1 MLGVININKPTG
13 YSSSDVVVVVR
24 GMLRKY
30 FGEKNIKVGHLG
42 TLDIGGSGV
51 LPIVFGK
58 ATKLF
63 DYLSTSRKKYRAEFV
78 FGKLTDTLDSYGDVV
93 AVNDKSISR
102 DEIERVLPSFI
113 GEIDQIPPKYSRVSV
128 GGVRGYEA
136 MRRGGD
142 IEMPTKKVVIYSI
155 DILCFKDNRL
165 VVDVE
170 CSGGTY
176 IRSLARDIAEA
187 LGTVAY
193 MSWIIRL
200 ETKGLTVSESV
211 TLDEL
216 RTDIGRYIQPID
228 GLISDI
234 MIVDISDKRRILD
247 GLSVSACGIKGD
259 YLGIIDGRMYGI
271 VRDEADSIKTIIN
284 LYEY

>member
-1 MLGVININKPTG
+1 MLGVINVNKPTG

-30 FGEKNIKVGHLG
+30 FGDKNIKVGHLG

-78 FGKLTDTLDSYGDVV
+78 FGKLTDTLDSYGEVV
-93 AVNDKSISR
+93 AVNDKSLSL
-102 DEIERVLPSFI
+102 DEIEQVLPNFI
-113 GEIDQIPPKYSRVSV
+113 GEIDQVPPKYSRVSV

-142 IEMPTKKVVIYSI
+142 IVMPIKKIQVYSI
-155 DILCFKDNRL
+155 DILSFDNNRL
-165 VVDVE
+165 IVDVD

-187 LGTVAY
+187 VGTVAY

-200 ETKGLTVSESV
+200 ETKSLRISESV

-216 RTDIGRYIQPID
+216 RADIGRYIQPID
-228 GLISDI
+228 GLIGDI
-234 MIVDISDKRRILD
+234 PRVDISDKRRILD
-247 GLSVSACGIKGD
+247 GLPQSACGIDGD
-259 YLGIIDGRMYGI
+259 YLGLIDGKIYGI
-271 VRDEADSIKTIIN
+271 VRDESDTIKTLIN

>member
-13 YSSSDVVVVVR
+13 YSSSDVVVVIR
-24 GMLRKY
+24 GMLRNY

-63 DYLSTSRKKYRAEFV
+63 DYLSTSRKNYRAEFV
-78 FGKLTDTLDSYGDVV
+78 FGKLTDTLDSYGEVV
-93 AVNDKSISR
+93 AVNEKSITC
-102 DEIERVLPSFI
+102 DEIQSVLPSFI
-113 GEIDQIPPKYSRVSV
+113 GEIDQVPPKYSRVSV

-136 MRRGGD
+136 MRRGDD

-155 DILCFKDNRL
+155 NILSFKDNRL

-176 IRSLARDIAEA
+176 IRSLARDIADTV
-187 LGTVAY
+187 GTVAY

-200 ETKGLTVSESV
+200 ETKGLSICDSV

-216 RTDIGRYIQPID
+216 RTNIERYIQPID
-228 GLISDI
+228 GLIGDI
-234 MIVDISDKRRILD
+234 KSIDISDKRRILD
-247 GLSVSACGIKGD
+247 GIPQRECGIKGD
-259 YLGIIDGRMYGI
+259 YIGVIDGKVYGI
-271 VRDEADSIKTIIN
+271 VCDEAGFIKTKIN

>member
-1 MLGVININKPTG
+1 MLGVINVNKPTG

-63 DYLSTSRKKYRAEFV
+63 DYLSSSRKKYRAEFV
-78 FGKLTDTLDSYGDVV
+78 FGKLTDTLDSYGEVL
-93 AVNDKSISR
+93 AVNDKSITR
-102 DEIERVLPSFI
+102 DEIESVLPSFI
-113 GEIDQIPPKYSRVSV
+113 GEIDQVPPKYSRVSV

-136 MRRGGD
+136 MRRGDD

-155 DILCFKDNRL
+155 DILSFKDNRL

-176 IRSLARDIAEA
+176 IRSLARDIAETV
-187 LGTVAY
+187 GTVAY

-200 ETKGLTVSESV
+200 ETKSLTISESV

-228 GLISDI
+228 GLIGDI
-234 MIVDISDKRRILD
+234 VRVDISDKRRILD
-247 GLSVSACGIKGD
+247 GLPVSACGIKGD
-259 YLGIIDGRMYGI
+259 YLGIIDGRIYGI

>member
-30 FGEKNIKVGHLG
+30 FGDKNIKVGHLG

-63 DYLSTSRKKYRAEFV
+63 DCLSTSRKKYRAEFV
-78 FGKLTDTLDSYGDVV
+78 FGKLTDTLDSYGEVV
-93 AVNDKSISR
+93 AVNDKSLSL
-102 DEIERVLPSFI
+102 DEIEQVLPNFI
-113 GEIDQIPPKYSRVSV
+113 GEIDQVPPKYSRVSV

-142 IEMPTKKVVIYSI
+142 IVMPIKKIQIYSI
-155 DILCFKDNRL
+155 DILSFDNNRL
-165 VVDVE
+165 IVDVD

-187 LGTVAY
+187 VGTVAY

-200 ETKGLTVSESV
+200 ETKSLRISESV

-216 RTDIGRYIQPID
+216 RADIGRYIQPID
-228 GLISDI
+228 GLIGDI
-234 MIVDISDKRRILD
+234 PRVDISDKRRILD
-247 GLSVSACGIKGD
+247 GLPQSACGIDGD
-259 YLGIIDGRMYGI
+259 YLGLIDGKIYGI
-271 VRDEADSIKTIIN
+271 VRDESDTIKTLIN

>member
-24 GMLRKY
+24 GMLRNY
-30 FGEKNIKVGHLG
+30 IGEKNIKVGHLG

-78 FGKLTDTLDSYGDVV
+78 FGKLTDTLDSYGEVV
-93 AVNDKSISR
+93 AVNEKSITR
-102 DEIERVLPSFI
+102 DEIESVLPSFI
-113 GEIDQIPPKYSRVSV
+113 GEIDQVPPKYSRVSV

-136 MRRGGD
+136 MRRGDD

-155 DILCFKDNRL
+155 NILSFKDNRL

-176 IRSLARDIAEA
+176 IRSLARDIADTV
-187 LGTVAY
+187 GTVAY

-200 ETKGLTVSESV
+200 ETKGLSICDSV

-216 RTDIGRYIQPID
+216 RTNIERYIQPID
-228 GLISDI
+228 GLIGDI
-234 MIVDISDKRRILD
+234 KSIDISDKRRILD
-247 GLSVSACGIKGD
+247 GIPQRECGIKGD
-259 YLGIIDGRMYGI
+259 YLGVIDGKVYGI
-271 VRDEADSIKTIIN
+271 VCDEAGFIKTIIN

>member
-78 FGKLTDTLDSYGDVV
+78 FGKLTDTLDSYGEVV
-93 AVNDKSISR
+93 SVDDKSINI
-102 DEIERVLPSFI
+102 DEIKQVLPSFI
-113 GEIDQIPPKYSRVSV
+113 GAIDQVPPKYSRVSV

-142 IEMPTKKVVIYSI
+142 IEMPTKKIEVYSI
-155 DILCFKDNRL
+155 DILSFDKNRL

-187 LGTVAY
+187 VGTVAH

-200 ETKGLTVSESV
+200 ETKSLTICESV

-216 RTDIGRYIQPID
+216 RTNIERYIQPID
-228 GLISDI
+228 GLIGDI
-234 MIVDISDKRRILD
+234 TRVDISDKRRILD
-247 GLSVSACGIKGD
+247 GIPVSACEIKGD
-259 YLGIIDGRMYGI
+259 YLGMIDGKIYGI
-271 VRDEADSIKTIIN
+271 VRDESGVIKTLIN

>member
-1 MLGVININKPTG
+1 MLGVINVNKPTG

-78 FGKLTDTLDSYGDVV
+78 FGKLTDTLDSYGEVV
-93 AVNDKSISR
+93 AVNDKSLSL

-113 GEIDQIPPKYSRVSV
+113 GEIDQVPPKYSRVSV

-142 IEMPTKKVVIYSI
+142 IEMPTKKIEVYLI
-155 DILCFKDNRL
+155 DILSFNNNRL

-187 LGTVAY
+187 VGTVAY

-200 ETKGLTVSESV
+200 ETKSLKISESV

-216 RTDIGRYIQPID
+216 RTDIKRYIQPID
-228 GLISDI
+228 GLIGDI
-234 MIVDISDKRRILD
+234 PRVDISDKRRILD
-247 GLSVSACGIKGD
+247 GLPQCACGIDGD
-259 YLGIIDGRMYGI
+259 YLGMIDGKIYGI
-271 VRDEADSIKTIIN
+271 VRDESDVIKTVIN

>member
-1 MLGVININKPTG
+1 MLGVINVNKPTG

-78 FGKLTDTLDSYGDVV
+78 FGKLTDTLDSYGEVV
-93 AVNDKSISR
+93 AVNDKSLSL

-113 GEIDQIPPKYSRVSV
+113 GEIDQVPPKYSRVSV

-142 IEMPTKKVVIYSI
+142 IEMPTKKIEVYLI
-155 DILCFKDNRL
+155 DILSFNNNRL

-187 LGTVAY
+187 VGTVAY

-200 ETKGLTVSESV
+200 ETKSLKISESV

-228 GLISDI
+228 GLIGDI
-234 MIVDISDKRRILD
+234 PRVDISEKRRILD
-247 GLSVSACGIKGD
+247 GLPQSACGIDGD
-259 YLGIIDGRMYGI
+259 YIGMIDGKIYGI
-271 VRDEADSIKTIIN
+271 VRDESDEIKTLIN

>member
-63 DYLSTSRKKYRAEFV
+63 NYLSTSRKKYRAEFV
-78 FGKLTDTLDSYGDVV
+78 FGKLTDTLDSYGEVV
-93 AVNDKSISR
+93 SVDDKSINI
-102 DEIERVLPSFI
+102 DEIKQVLPSFI
-113 GEIDQIPPKYSRVSV
+113 GAIDQVPPKYSRVSV

-142 IEMPTKKVVIYSI
+142 IEMPTKKIEVYSI
-155 DILCFKDNRL
+155 DILSFDKNRL

-187 LGTVAY
+187 VGTVAH

-200 ETKGLTVSESV
+200 ETKSLTICESV

-216 RTDIGRYIQPID
+216 RTNIERYIQPID
-228 GLISDI
+228 GLIGDI
-234 MIVDISDKRRILD
+234 TRVDISDKRRILD
-247 GLSVSACGIKGD
+247 GIPVSACGIKGD
-259 YLGIIDGRMYGI
+259 YLGMIDGKIYGI
-271 VRDEADSIKTIIN
+271 VRDESGVIKTLIN
-284 LYEY
+284 IYEY

>member
-1 MLGVININKPTG
+1 MLGVINVNKPTG

-63 DYLSTSRKKYRAEFV
+63 DYLSASRKKYRAEFV

-93 AVNDKSISR
+93 AVNGKVIAR
-102 DEIERVLPSFI
+102 DEIENIMPQFI

-155 DILCFKDNRL
+155 HILSYKVNRL

-200 ETKGLTVSESV
+200 ETKGLSISDSV

-216 RTDIGRYIQPID
+216 REDIGRHIQPID
-228 GLISDI
+228 GLTSDL
-234 MIVDISDKRRILD
+234 MRVDISDKRRILD
-247 GLSVSACGIKGD
+247 GLPVSACGIKGD
-259 YLGIIDGRMYGI
+259 YLGIIDGKIYGI
-271 VRDEADSIKTIIN
+271 VRDEAERIKTLIN

>member
-1 MLGVININKPTG
+1 MLGVINVNKPTG

-63 DYLSTSRKKYRAEFV
+63 DYLSSSRKKYRAEFV
-78 FGKLTDTLDSYGDVV
+78 FGKLTDTLDSYGEVL
-93 AVNDKSISR
+93 AVNDKSITR
-102 DEIERVLPSFI
+102 DEIESVLPSFI
-113 GEIDQIPPKYSRVSV
+113 GEIDQVPPKYSRVSV

-136 MRRGGD
+136 MRRGDD

-155 DILCFKDNRL
+155 DILSFKDNRL

-176 IRSLARDIAEA
+176 IRSLARDIAETV
-187 LGTVAY
+187 GTVAY

-200 ETKGLTVSESV
+200 ETKSLTISESV

-228 GLISDI
+228 GLIGDVVR
-234 MIVDISDKRRILD
+234 VDISDKRRILN
-247 GLSVSACGIKGD
+247 GLPVSACGIKGD
-259 YLGIIDGRMYGI
+259 YLGIIDGRIYGI

>member
-1 MLGVININKPTG
+1 MLGVINVNKPTG

-63 DYLSTSRKKYRAEFV
+63 DFLSVSRKKYRAEFV
-78 FGKLTDTLDSYGDVV
+78 FGKLTDTLDSYGEVL
-93 AVNDKSISR
+93 AVNDKSITR
-102 DEIERVLPSFI
+102 EEIERILPSFI

-142 IEMPTKKVVIYSI
+142 IEMPIKKVVIYSI
-155 DILCFKDNRL
+155 DILRFKDNRL

-216 RTDIGRYIQPID
+216 RTDIGQYIQPID
-228 GLISDI
+228 GLISDLTR
-234 MIVDISDKRRILD
+234 VDISDKRRILD
-247 GLSVSACGIKGD
+247 GLPVSACGIKGD
-259 YLGIIDGRMYGI
+259 YLGIIDGKIYGI
-271 VRDEADSIKTIIN
+271 VRDEADSIKTVIN

>member
-63 DYLSTSRKKYRAEFV
+63 NYLSTSRKKYRAEFV
-78 FGKLTDTLDSYGDVV
+78 FGKLTDTLDSYGEVV
-93 AVNDKSISR
+93 SVDDKSINI
-102 DEIERVLPSFI
+102 DEIKQVLPSFI
-113 GEIDQIPPKYSRVSV
+113 GVIDQVPPKYSRVSV

-142 IEMPTKKVVIYSI
+142 IEMPTKKIEVYSI
-155 DILCFKDNRL
+155 DILSFDKNRL

-187 LGTVAY
+187 VGTVAH
-193 MSWIIRL
+193 MSWIIRI
-200 ETKGLTVSESV
+200 ETKSLTICESV

-216 RTDIGRYIQPID
+216 RTNIERYIQPID
-228 GLISDI
+228 GLIGDI
-234 MIVDISDKRRILD
+234 TRVDISDKRRILD
-247 GLSVSACGIKGD
+247 GIPVSACGIKGD
-259 YLGIIDGRMYGI
+259 YLGMIDGKIYGI
-271 VRDEADSIKTIIN
+271 VRDESGVIKTLIN

>member
-1 MLGVININKPTG
+1 MLGVINVNKPTG

-136 MRRGGD
+136 MRRGCD

-155 DILCFKDNRL
+155 DILSFKDNRL

-216 RTDIGRYIQPID
+216 RTDIGQYIQPID

-234 MIVDISDKRRILD
+234 MRVDISDKRRILD
-247 GLSVSACGIKGD
+247 GLPVSACGIKGV
-259 YLGIIDGRMYGI
+259 YLGIIDGRIYGI

>member
-1 MLGVININKPTG
+1 MLGVINVNKPTG
-13 YSSSDVVVVVR
+13 YSSSDVVVIVR
-24 GMLRKY
+24 GMLRNY

-78 FGKLTDTLDSYGDVV
+78 FGKLTDTLDSYGEVLS
-93 AVNDKSISR
+93 VNEKSITR
-102 DEIERVLPSFI
+102 DEIECVILKFI
-113 GEIDQIPPKYSRVSV
+113 GVIDQVPPKYSRVSV

-136 MRRGGD
+136 MRRGDD
-142 IEMPTKKVVIYSI
+142 IEMPIKKVVVYSI
-155 DILCFKDNRL
+155 NILSFNDNRL

-200 ETKGLTVSESV
+200 ETKGLSICDSV

-216 RTDIGRYIQPID
+216 RTNIGRYIQPID

-234 MIVDISDKRRILD
+234 MRVDISDKRRILD
-247 GLSVSACGIKGD
+247 GLPMSACGIQGD
-259 YLGIIDGRMYGI
+259 YIGMIDGKIYGI
-271 VRDEADSIKTIIN
+271 VRDEAEFIKTVIN

>member
-78 FGKLTDTLDSYGDVV
+78 FGKLTDTLDSYGEVL
-93 AVNDKSISR
+93 AVNDKSINI
-102 DEIERVLPSFI
+102 DEIKQVLPSFI
-113 GEIDQIPPKYSRVSV
+113 GVIDQVPPKYSRVSV

-142 IEMPTKKVVIYSI
+142 IEMPTKKIEVYSI
-155 DILCFKDNRL
+155 DILSFDNNHL

-170 CSGGTY
+170 CAGGTY

-187 LGTVAY
+187 VGTVAY

-200 ETKGLTVSESV
+200 ETKSLAICDSV

-228 GLISDI
+228 GLIGDI
-234 MIVDISDKRRILD
+234 ARVDISDKRRILD
-247 GLSVSACGIKGD
+247 GIPVSASGIKGD
-259 YLGIIDGRMYGI
+259 YLGMIDGKIYGI
-271 VRDEADSIKTIIN
+271 VRDESEVIKTVIN

>member
-1 MLGVININKPTG
+1 MLGVINVNKPTG

-24 GMLRKY
+24 GMLRRY

-93 AVNDKSISR
+93 ANNDKSISR
-102 DEIERVLPSFI
+102 DEIESVLPSFI

-128 GGVRGYEA
+128 GGVRGYQA

-155 DILCFKDNRL
+155 DILSFEDNRL

-234 MIVDISDKRRILD
+234 MRVDISDKRRILD
-247 GLSVSACGIKGD
+247 GLPVSACGIKGD
-259 YLGIIDGRMYGI
+259 YLGIIDGRIYGI

>member
-63 DYLSTSRKKYRAEFV
+63 NYLSTSRKKYRAEFV
-78 FGKLTDTLDSYGDVV
+78 FGKLTDTLDSYGEVV
-93 AVNDKSISR
+93 SVDDKSINI
-102 DEIERVLPSFI
+102 DEIKQVLPSFI
-113 GEIDQIPPKYSRVSV
+113 GAIDQVPPKYSRVSV

-142 IEMPTKKVVIYSI
+142 IEMPTKKIEVYSI
-155 DILCFKDNRL
+155 DILSFDKNRL

-187 LGTVAY
+187 VGTVAH

-200 ETKGLTVSESV
+200 ETKSLTICESV

-216 RTDIGRYIQPID
+216 RTNIERYIQPID
-228 GLISDI
+228 GLIGDI
-234 MIVDISDKRRILD
+234 TRVDISDKRRILD
-247 GLSVSACGIKGD
+247 GIPVSACGIKGD
-259 YLGIIDGRMYGI
+259 YLGMIDGKIYGI
-271 VRDEADSIKTIIN
+271 VRDESGVIKTLIN

>member
-30 FGEKNIKVGHLG
+30 FGDKNIKVGHLG

-78 FGKLTDTLDSYGDVV
+78 FGKLTDTLDSYGEVV
-93 AVNDKSISR
+93 SVDDKSINI
-102 DEIERVLPSFI
+102 DEIKQVLPSFI
-113 GEIDQIPPKYSRVSV
+113 GVIDQVPPKYSRVSV

-142 IEMPTKKVVIYSI
+142 IEMPTKKIEVYSI
-155 DILCFKDNRL
+155 DILSFDKNRL

-187 LGTVAY
+187 VGTVAH

-200 ETKGLTVSESV
+200 ETKSLTICESV

-216 RTDIGRYIQPID
+216 RTNIERYIQPID
-228 GLISDI
+228 GLIGEI
-234 MIVDISDKRRILD
+234 TRVDISDKRRILD
-247 GLSVSACGIKGD
+247 GIPVSACGIKGD
-259 YLGIIDGRMYGI
+259 YLGMIDGKIYGI
-271 VRDEADSIKTIIN
+271 VRDESGVIKTVIN

>member
-1 MLGVININKPTG
+1 MLGVINVNKPTG

-128 GGVRGYEA
+128 GGVRGYQA

-155 DILCFKDNRL
+155 DILSFEDNRL

-234 MIVDISDKRRILD
+234 MRVDISDKRRILD
-247 GLSVSACGIKGD
+247 GLPVSACGIKGD
-259 YLGIIDGRMYGI
+259 YLGIIDGRIYGI

>member
-1 MLGVININKPTG
+1 MLGVINVNKPTG

-78 FGKLTDTLDSYGDVV
+78 FGKLTATLDSYGEVV
-93 AVNDKSISR
+93 AVNDKSITR
-102 DEIERVLPSFI
+102 EEIERVLPSFI
-113 GEIDQIPPKYSRVSV
+113 SEIDQIPPKYSRVSV

-136 MRRGGD
+136 MRRGDD

-155 DILCFKDNRL
+155 DILSFKDNRL

-176 IRSLARDIAEA
+176 IRSLARDIAETV
-187 LGTVAY
+187 GTVAY

-200 ETKGLTVSESV
+200 ETKSLTISESV

-228 GLISDI
+228 GLIGDI
-234 MIVDISDKRRILD
+234 VRVDISDKRRILD
-247 GLSVSACGIKGD
+247 GLPVSACGIKGD
-259 YLGIIDGRMYGI
+259 YLGIIDGRIYGI
-271 VRDEADSIKTIIN
+271 VRDETDSIKTIIN

>member
-1 MLGVININKPTG
+1 MLGVINVNKPTG

-78 FGKLTDTLDSYGDVV
+78 FGKLTDTLDSYGEVV
-93 AVNDKSISR
+93 AVNDKSLNL

-113 GEIDQIPPKYSRVSV
+113 GEIDQVPPKYSRVSV

-142 IEMPTKKVVIYSI
+142 IEMPTKKIEVYSI
-155 DILCFKDNRL
+155 DILSFNNNRL

-187 LGTVAY
+187 VGTVAY

-200 ETKGLTVSESV
+200 ETKSLKISESV

-216 RTDIGRYIQPID
+216 RADIGRYIQPID
-228 GLISDI
+228 GLIGDI
-234 MIVDISDKRRILD
+234 PRVDISEKRRILD
-247 GLSVSACGIKGD
+247 GLPQSACGIDGD
-259 YLGIIDGRMYGI
+259 YIGMIDGKIYGI
-271 VRDEADSIKTIIN
+271 VRDESDVITTLIN

>member
-1 MLGVININKPTG
+1 MLGVINVNKPTG

-113 GEIDQIPPKYSRVSV
+113 GEIEQIPPKYSRVSV

-155 DILCFKDNRL
+155 DILSFKDNRL

-234 MIVDISDKRRILD
+234 MRVDISDKRRILD
-247 GLSVSACGIKGD
+247 GLPVSACGIKGD
-259 YLGIIDGRMYGI
+259 YLGIIDGRIYGI

>member
-78 FGKLTDTLDSYGDVV
+78 FGKLTDTLDSYGEVLVD
-93 AVNDKSISR
+93 NDKSINI
-102 DEIERVLPSFI
+102 DEIKQVLPSFI
-113 GEIDQIPPKYSRVSV
+113 GVIDQVPPKYSRVSV

-142 IEMPTKKVVIYSI
+142 IEMPTKKIEVYSI
-155 DILCFKDNRL
+155 DILSFDNNYL

-187 LGTVAY
+187 VGTVAY

-200 ETKGLTVSESV
+200 ETKSLAICDSV

-228 GLISDI
+228 GLIGDI
-234 MIVDISDKRRILD
+234 TRVDISDKRRILD
-247 GLSVSACGIKGD
+247 GIPVSASGIKGD
-259 YLGIIDGRMYGI
+259 YLGLIDGKIYGI
-271 VRDEADSIKTIIN
+271 VRDESGVIKTVIN

>member
-78 FGKLTDTLDSYGDVV
+78 FGKLTDTLDSYGEVV
-93 AVNDKSISR
+93 AVNDRSISL
-102 DEIERVLPSFI
+102 DEIKQVLPSFI
-113 GEIDQIPPKYSRVSV
+113 GVIDQVPPKYSRVSV

-136 MRRGGD
+136 MRRGSD
-142 IEMPTKKVVIYSI
+142 IEMPTKKIEVYSI
-155 DILCFKDNRL
+155 DILNFDKNRL

-187 LGTVAY
+187 VGTVAH

-200 ETKGLTVSESV
+200 ETKSLTICESV

-228 GLISDI
+228 GLIGEI
-234 MIVDISDKRRILD
+234 TRVDISDKRRILD
-247 GLSVSACGIKGD
+247 GIPVSACGIKGD
-259 YLGIIDGRMYGI
+259 YLGMIDGKIYGI
-271 VRDEADSIKTIIN
+271 VRDESGVIKTVIN

>member
-1 MLGVININKPTG
+1 MLGVINVNKPTG
-13 YSSSDVVVVVR
+13 YSSSDVVVVIR
-24 GMLRKY
+24 GMLRNY

-78 FGKLTDTLDSYGDVV
+78 FGKLTDTLDSYGEVV
-93 AVNDKSISR
+93 AVNEKSITR
-102 DEIERVLPSFI
+102 DEIESVLPSFI
-113 GEIDQIPPKYSRVSV
+113 GEIDQVPPKYSRVSV

-136 MRRGGD
+136 MRRGDD
-142 IEMPTKKVVIYSI
+142 IEMPIKKVVIYSI
-155 DILCFKDNRL
+155 DIISFKDNRL

-200 ETKGLTVSESV
+200 ETKSLTISESV

-228 GLISDI
+228 GLIGDVVR
-234 MIVDISDKRRILD
+234 VDISDKRRILD
-247 GLSVSACGIKGD
+247 GLPVSACGIKGD
-259 YLGIIDGRMYGI
+259 YLGIIDGRIYGI

>member
-13 YSSSDVVVVVR
+13 YSSSDVVVVIR
-24 GMLRKY
+24 GMLRNY

-78 FGKLTDTLDSYGDVV
+78 FGKLTDTLDSYGEVV
-93 AVNDKSISR
+93 AVNNKSITR

-113 GEIDQIPPKYSRVSV
+113 GEIDQVPPKYSRVSV

-155 DILCFKDNRL
+155 DILSFNDNRL

-176 IRSLARDIAEA
+176 IRSLARDIADTV
-187 LGTVAY
+187 GTVAY

-200 ETKGLTVSESV
+200 ETKGLSICDSV

-228 GLISDI
+228 GLIGDI
-234 MIVDISDKRRILD
+234 KSIDISDKRRILD
-247 GLSVSACGIKGD
+247 GIPQRECGIKGD
-259 YLGIIDGRMYGI
+259 YIGVIDGKVYGI
-271 VRDEADSIKTIIN
+271 VCDEAGFIKTKIN

>member
-1 MLGVININKPTG
+1 MLGVINVNKPTG

-63 DYLSTSRKKYRAEFV
+63 DYLSSSRKKYRAEFV
-78 FGKLTDTLDSYGDVV
+78 FGKLTDTLDSYGEVV
-93 AVNDKSISR
+93 AVNEKSITR
-102 DEIERVLPSFI
+102 DEIESVLPSFI
-113 GEIDQIPPKYSRVSV
+113 GEIDQVPPKYSRVSV

-136 MRRGGD
+136 MRRGDD

-155 DILCFKDNRL
+155 DILSFKDNRL

-176 IRSLARDIAEA
+176 IRSLARDIAETV
-187 LGTVAY
+187 GTVAY

-200 ETKGLTVSESV
+200 ETKSLTISESV

-228 GLISDI
+228 GLIGDVVR
-234 MIVDISDKRRILD
+234 VDISDKRRILD
-247 GLSVSACGIKGD
+247 GLPVSACGIKGD
-259 YLGIIDGRMYGI
+259 YLGIIDGRIYGI

>member
-1 MLGVININKPTG
+1 MLGVINVNKPTG

-128 GGVRGYEA
+128 GGVRGYQA

-155 DILCFKDNRL
+155 DILCFEDNRL

-234 MIVDISDKRRILD
+234 MRVDISDKRRILD
-247 GLSVSACGIKGD
+247 GLPVSACGIKGD
-259 YLGIIDGRMYGI
+259 YLGIIDGRIYGI

>member
-30 FGEKNIKVGHLG
+30 FGDKNIKVGHLG

-78 FGKLTDTLDSYGDVV
+78 FGKLTDTLDSYGEVV
-93 AVNDKSISR
+93 SVDDKSINI
-102 DEIERVLPSFI
+102 DEIKQVLPSFI
-113 GEIDQIPPKYSRVSV
+113 GAIDQVPPKYSRVSV

-142 IEMPTKKVVIYSI
+142 IEMPTKKIEVYSI
-155 DILCFKDNRL
+155 DILSFDKNRL

-187 LGTVAY
+187 VGTVAH

-200 ETKGLTVSESV
+200 ETKSLTICESV

-216 RTDIGRYIQPID
+216 RTNIERYIQPID
-228 GLISDI
+228 GLIGDI
-234 MIVDISDKRRILD
+234 TRVDISDKRRILD
-247 GLSVSACGIKGD
+247 GIPVSACGIKGD
-259 YLGIIDGRMYGI
+259 YLGMIDGKIYGI
-271 VRDEADSIKTIIN
+271 VRDESGVIKTLIN

>member
-78 FGKLTDTLDSYGDVV
+78 FGKLTDTLDSYGEVV
-93 AVNDKSISR
+93 AVNDRSISL
-102 DEIERVLPSFI
+102 DEIKQVLPSFI
-113 GEIDQIPPKYSRVSV
+113 GVIDQVPPKYSRVSV

-142 IEMPTKKVVIYSI
+142 IEMPTKKIEVYSI
-155 DILCFKDNRL
+155 DILSCDNNHL

-187 LGTVAY
+187 VGTVAY

-200 ETKGLTVSESV
+200 ETKSLAICDSV

-228 GLISDI
+228 GLIGDI
-234 MIVDISDKRRILD
+234 PRIDISDKRRILD
-247 GLSVSACGIKGD
+247 GIPVSACGVKGD
-259 YLGIIDGRMYGI
+259 YLGMIDGRIYGI
-271 VRDEADSIKTIIN
+271 VRDEVGVIKTVIN

>member
-63 DYLSTSRKKYRAEFV
+63 NYLSTSRKKYRAEFV
-78 FGKLTDTLDSYGDVV
+78 FGKLTDTLDSYGEVV
-93 AVNDKSISR
+93 SVDDKSINI
-102 DEIERVLPSFI
+102 DEIKQVLPSFI
-113 GEIDQIPPKYSRVSV
+113 GAIDQVPPKYSRVSV

-142 IEMPTKKVVIYSI
+142 IEVPTKKIEVYSI
-155 DILCFKDNRL
+155 DILSFDKNRL

-187 LGTVAY
+187 VGTVAH

-200 ETKGLTVSESV
+200 ETKSLTICESV

-216 RTDIGRYIQPID
+216 RTNIERYIQPID
-228 GLISDI
+228 GLIGDI
-234 MIVDISDKRRILD
+234 TRVDISDKRRILD
-247 GLSVSACGIKGD
+247 GIPVSACGIKGD
-259 YLGIIDGRMYGI
+259 YLGMIDGKIYGI
-271 VRDEADSIKTIIN
+271 VRDESGVIKTLIN
-284 LYEY
+284 IYEY

>member
-1 MLGVININKPTG
+1 MLGVINVNKPTG

-63 DYLSTSRKKYRAEFV
+63 DYLSASRKKYRAEFV
-78 FGKLTDTLDSYGDVV
+78 FGKLTDTLDSYGEVV
-93 AVNDKSISR
+93 AVNDKSITHE
-102 DEIERVLPSFI
+102 EIESVLPSFI
-113 GEIDQIPPKYSRVSV
+113 GEIDQVPPKYSRVSV

-136 MRRGGD
+136 MRRGDD
-142 IEMPTKKVVIYSI
+142 IEMPTKKVAIYSI
-155 DILCFKDNRL
+155 NILSFKDNRL

-176 IRSLARDIAEA
+176 IRSLARDIAETI
-187 LGTVAY
+187 GTVAY

-200 ETKGLTVSESV
+200 ETKSLTISESV

-228 GLISDI
+228 GLIGDI
-234 MIVDISDKRRILD
+234 VRVDISDKRRILD
-247 GLSVSACGIKGD
+247 GLPVSACGIKGD
-259 YLGIIDGRMYGI
+259 YLGIIDGRIYGI

>member
-1 MLGVININKPTG
+1 MLGVINVNKPTG

-30 FGEKNIKVGHLG
+30 FDEKNIKVGHLG

-78 FGKLTDTLDSYGDVV
+78 FGKLTDTLDSYGEVV
-93 AVNDKSISR
+93 AVNDKSITR
-102 DEIERVLPSFI
+102 EEIERVLPSFI

-142 IEMPTKKVVIYSI
+142 IEMPTKKVIIYSI
-155 DILCFKDNRL
+155 DILRFKDNRL

-176 IRSLARDIAEA
+176 IRSLARDIAET

-234 MIVDISDKRRILD
+234 VRVDISDKRRILD
-247 GLSVSACGIKGD
+247 GLPVSACGIKGD
-259 YLGIIDGRMYGI
+259 YLGIIDGIIYGI
-271 VRDEADSIKTIIN
+271 VRDEADSIKTVIN

>member
-1 MLGVININKPTG
+1 MLGVINVNKPTG

-63 DYLSTSRKKYRAEFV
+63 DYLSSSRKKYRAEFV
-78 FGKLTDTLDSYGDVV
+78 FGKLTDTLDSYGEVV
-93 AVNDKSISR
+93 AVNEKSITR
-102 DEIERVLPSFI
+102 DEIESVLPSFI
-113 GEIDQIPPKYSRVSV
+113 SEIDQIPPKYSRVSV

-136 MRRGGD
+136 MRRGDD
-142 IEMPTKKVVIYSI
+142 IEMPIKKVVIYSI
-155 DILCFKDNRL
+155 DIISFKDNRL

-200 ETKGLTVSESV
+200 ETKSLTISESV

-228 GLISDI
+228 GLIGDVVR
-234 MIVDISDKRRILD
+234 VDISDKRRILD
-247 GLSVSACGIKGD
+247 GLPVSACGIKGD
-259 YLGIIDGRMYGI
+259 YLGIIDGRIYGI

>member
-1 MLGVININKPTG
+1 MLGVINVNKPTG

-24 GMLRKY
+24 GMLRRY

-93 AVNDKSISR
+93 ANNDKSISR
-102 DEIERVLPSFI
+102 DEIESVLPSFI

-128 GGVRGYEA
+128 GGVRGYQA

-155 DILCFKDNRL
+155 DILCFEDNRL

-234 MIVDISDKRRILD
+234 MRVDISDKRRILD
-247 GLSVSACGIKGD
+247 GLPVSACGIKGD
-259 YLGIIDGRMYGI
+259 YLGIIDGRIYGI

>member
-24 GMLRKY
+24 GMLRRY

-78 FGKLTDTLDSYGDVV
+78 FGKLTDTLDSYGEVV
-93 AVNDKSISR
+93 AVNDKSLCL
-102 DEIERVLPSFI
+102 DEIERILPSFI
-113 GEIDQIPPKYSRVSV
+113 GEIDQVPPKYSRVSV
-128 GGVRGYEA
+128 GGIRGYEA

-142 IEMPTKKVVIYSI
+142 IEMPTKKIQVYSI
-155 DILCFKDNRL
+155 DILSFDNNRL
-165 VVDVE
+165 VVDVD

-187 LGTVAY
+187 VGTVAY

-200 ETKGLTVSESV
+200 ETKSLRISESV

-216 RTDIGRYIQPID
+216 RADIGRYIQPID
-228 GLISDI
+228 GLIGDI
-234 MIVDISDKRRILD
+234 PRVDISEKRRILD
-247 GLSVSACGIKGD
+247 GLPQSACGIDGD
-259 YLGIIDGRMYGI
+259 YIGLIDGKIYGI
-271 VRDEADSIKTIIN
+271 VRDESDVITTLIN

>member
-63 DYLSTSRKKYRAEFV
+63 NYLSTSRKKYRAEFV
-78 FGKLTDTLDSYGDVV
+78 FGKLTDTLDSYGEVV
-93 AVNDKSISR
+93 SVDDKSINI
-102 DEIERVLPSFI
+102 DEIKQVLPSFI
-113 GEIDQIPPKYSRVSV
+113 GVIDQVPPKYSRVSV

-142 IEMPTKKVVIYSI
+142 IEMPTKKIEVYSI
-155 DILCFKDNRL
+155 DILSFDKNRL

-187 LGTVAY
+187 VGTVAH

-200 ETKGLTVSESV
+200 ETKSLTICESV

-216 RTDIGRYIQPID
+216 RTNIERYIQPID
-228 GLISDI
+228 GLIGDI
-234 MIVDISDKRRILD
+234 TRVDISDKRRILD
-247 GLSVSACGIKGD
+247 GIPVSACGIKGD
-259 YLGIIDGRMYGI
+259 YLGMIDGKIYGI
-271 VRDEADSIKTIIN
+271 VRDESGVIKTLIN
-284 LYEY
+284 IYEY